1 MQRKSESVK
10 KYVFEVDESF
20 RNQEKILTEVFPTES
35 YGSRFIAEIIVN
47 EMKAKNAKN
56 ENFVLGLATGSSPV
70 GVYDNLIRMHKNE
83 GVSFKKV
90 ITFNLDEY
98 YPMQPNDLHS
108 YHRFMKEY
116 LFDHI
121 DIPKENIHIP
131 DGTVPLNKLT
141 EYCQK
146 YEEKIKAAGGIDLQI
161 LGLGRT
167 GHIGFNEPGST
178 IDSRT
183 RLVYLDMV
191 TKIDAASN
199 FFGLENVP
207 RKAVTMGI
215 GSILSSKKIVIL
227 AFSEGKRYVV
237 KKAVEGDICEEIPA
251 TFLQKHPDA
260 ICVIDKA
267 AADLLMR
274 YQSPWM
280 VKGHREP
287 MIFYDDYLKKKAVL
301 WLSVRL
307 NKPISKLTEEDYEKN
322 HLISLLEQEKGKT
335 MELNNSVLNAIRST
349 LTEYPSGKEPKKK
362 ILIFSP
368 HPDDDV
374 ICMAGWIFIYFFF
387 F

>member
-10 KYVFEVDESF
+10 KYIFEVDESF
-20 RNQEKILTEVFPTES
+20 RHQEKIHCEVFPTES
-35 YGSRFIAEIIVN
+35 YASRFIAEIIVN
-47 EMKAKNAKN
+47 EMKQKNSKG
-56 ENFVLGLATGSSPV
+56 EKFVLGLATGSSPV
-70 GVYDNLIRMHKNE
+70 GVYDNLIHMHKQE
-83 GVSFKKV
+83 GVSFKNV

-108 YHRFMKEY
+108 YHRFMQQY

-121 DIPKENIHIP
+121 DIPKENINIP

-141 EYCQK
+141 EYCLK
-146 YEEKIKAAGGIDLQI
+146 YEEKIKTSGGIDLQI

-167 GHIGFNEPGST
+167 GHIGFNEPGSA
-178 IDSRT
+178 IDSKT

-199 FFGLENVP
+199 FFGLQNVP

-215 GSILSSKKIVIL
+215 GTILNSKKIVIL
-227 AFSEGKRYVV
+227 AFSEGKRFVV
-237 KKAVEGDICEEIPA
+237 KKAIEGEINNDIPA

-274 YQSPWM
+274 YQSPWC
-280 VKGHREP
+280 VQGHSEP
-287 MIFYDDYLKKKAVL
+287 VLYFDDYLKKKAVV
-301 WLSVRL
+301 WLSLRL
-307 NKPISKLTEEDYEKN
+307 KKPISKLTEEDYEKN
-322 HLISLLEQEKGKT
+322 HLISLLEQEKGRT
-335 MELNNSVLNAIRST
+335 NEINNYVLGAIRNT
-349 LTEYPSGKEPKKK
+349 LTEYPSGKDAKKK

-374 ICMAGWIFIYFFF
+374 ICMAG
-387 F
+387 

>member
-10 KYVFEVDESF
+10 KYIFEVDESF
-20 RNQEKILTEVFPTES
+20 RHQEKIHCEVFPTES
-35 YGSRFIAEIIVN
+35 YASRFIAEIIVN
-47 EMKAKNAKN
+47 EMKQKNAKG
-56 ENFVLGLATGSSPV
+56 EKFVLGLATGSSPV
-70 GVYDNLIRMHKNE
+70 GVYDNLIHMHKKE
-83 GVSFKKV
+83 GVSFKNV

-98 YPMQPNDLHS
+98 FPMQPNDLHS
-108 YHRFMKEY
+108 YHRFMQQY

-121 DIPKENIHIP
+121 DIPKENINIP

-141 EYCQK
+141 EYCLK
-146 YEEKIKAAGGIDLQI
+146 YEEKIKTSGGIDLQI

-178 IDSRT
+178 IDSKT

-199 FFGLENVP
+199 FFGLQNVP

-215 GSILSSKKIVIL
+215 GTILNSKKIVIL
-227 AFSEGKRYVV
+227 AFSEGKRFVV
-237 KKAVEGDICEEIPA
+237 KKAIEGEINNDIPA

-274 YQSPWM
+274 YQSPWC
-280 VKGHREP
+280 VQGHSEP
-287 MIFYDDYLKKKAVL
+287 VLYFDDYLKKKAVV
-301 WLSVRL
+301 WLSLRL
-307 NKPISKLTEEDYEKN
+307 KKPISKLSEEDYEKN
-322 HLISLLEQEKGKT
+322 HLISLLEQEKGRVNDI
-335 MELNNSVLNAIRST
+335 NNYVLGAIRNT
-349 LTEYPSGKEPKKK
+349 LTEYPSGKDSKKK

-374 ICMAGWIFIYFFF
+374 ICMAG
-387 F
+387 